1 MIPERKE
8 PHINRTVCF
17 GEEQS
22 VLLEKAVDQLSL
34 SGRTIV
40 LDSGHQA
47 YTSYC
52 LRAMIDELARSSR
65 QGKGSDPIKVRR
77 VRQERE
83 VIVASLNTSVKGLN
97 LSSSHS
103 RSAVDTREVWIFENT
118 QSSSAEEAV
127 FASNLIKQFK
137 SAGISIIITGRS
149 VGAGKTNVERLAE
162 QTKGMPFIFDLPGP
176 EESRELLQ
184 QAKLMGN
191 GNEYAALMKEIGLPV
206 EKNINAAIVA
216 FSEVAALESD
226 QPFDQ
231 DYQELVS
238 PLSESTEF
246 STYNPLR
253 KISKKLLILG
263 GCTALAMLLASIPL
277 VFDFDKSVK
286 WVSSLNLSSL
296 SFWDQTAAQLEVSSG
311 TKDLA
316 PGAESISKTINA
328 DNLVIEPLALPK
340 TQTKHDSSP
349 SAFVK
354 VDNDV
359 IDRKTG
365 LVKKETA
372 TDELRIRS
380 SVLRDRASLAVT
392 SPLPTKVSAPSNQT
406 KKTII
411 TGKPVSLIERQWFV
425 QHASFRAPQRAFLW
439 KRNQRLD
446 QDMRVYSKGESN
458 PRFVVVNGPFD
469 SRDFAKQYLAN
480 NNMGNDK
487 FFVKGDKL
495 GERIYP

>member
-1 MIPERKE
+1 MIPKRKE
-8 PHINRTVCF
+8 PQIYRTLCF
-17 GEEQS
+17 GKEQS
-22 VLLEKAVDQLSL
+22 ALLEKAVDQLAL

-52 LRAMIDELARSSR
+52 LRAMIDELARNSK

-77 VRQERE
+77 IRQERE

-127 FASNLIKQFK
+127 FASSLIKQFK

-149 VGAGKTNVERLAE
+149 VGAGQKNVERLAE
-162 QTKGMPFIFDLPGP
+162 QTKGMPFIFDLPQP

-191 GNEYAALMKEIGLPV
+191 GPEYAALMEEIGLPV

-216 FSEVAALESD
+216 FSEVAALGSG
-226 QPFDQ
+226 QSLDQ

-238 PLSESTEF
+238 PLSESSEF
-246 STYNPLR
+246 SVYNPLG
-253 KISKKLLILG
+253 KISKKLIYVG
-263 GCTALAMLLASIPL
+263 GCTILAMVLAIIPL

-286 WVSSLNLSSL
+286 WFSSLNLSSL
-296 SFWDQTAAQLEVSSG
+296 SVWDQTAGKPEVSPDA
-311 TKDLA
+311 KDLVA
-316 PGAESISKTINA
+316 VTESISKAIDL
-328 DNLVIEPLALPK
+328 DNLVIEPLPLPK
-340 TQTKHDSSP
+340 IQTKDDASVNT
-349 SAFVK
+349 FVK
-354 VDNDV
+354 VDSDV
-359 IDRKTG
+359 LDKKTG
-365 LVKKETA
+365 FVEKEA
-372 TDELRIRS
+372 ITDEAGMRS
-380 SVLRDRASLAVT
+380 SVLRDRVSSQTTSTLSEKVT
-392 SPLPTKVSAPSNQT
+392 RPSNDT
-406 KKTII
+406 KETIVAS
-411 TGKPVSLIERQWFV
+411 KPVSLIERKWFV

-446 QDMRVYSKGESN
+446 QDMRIYSKGESN
-458 PRFVVVNGPFD
+458 PRFVVVSGPFD